1 MTSIQLKAAF
11 LLTASFVVETV
22 TGIEFGK
29 IQTKPDLSTNFKM
42 TGIAEMHPWLIPLPP
57 TTAMDV
63 VFDQDVQIDQVRQQR
78 RVNGNMQDVIVLLLI
93 LIECKILRT
102 MFFFSLAV
110 VEKKGGLS

>member
-93 LIECKILRT
+93 LIECKILRVI
-102 MFFFSLAV
+102 FFSLAV